1 VALTA
6 LLAAAFAYFAG
17 VADARVPRGF
27 GQGQLVGGFSRP
39 TAMAVAPDGRIFV
52 AQQGGQ
58 VRVVENGRLL
68 PAPFARVNT
77 DSRGERGLIGITLDP
92 DFENNGFVYV
102 YYTATRPRV
111 HNRVARFTANGNV
124 ATSPEQPAVIFEINN
139 LSSRTNH
146 NGGAMQFGADG
157 KLYVAVGDNAYSST
171 AQSLGELKGKILR
184 INPDGT
190 IPQDNPYYSPARG
203 RTGAIWARGL
213 RNPYTIDIQRGTN
226 RLYINDVGARTW
238 EEINAGSK
246 AANYGWSR
254 FEGPDSSSRYVG
266 PIYAYR
272 HGNTATTGCAI
283 TGGAFYDPPQ
293 AQFPSS
299 YAGDY
304 FFADFCN
311 GWIRRYEP
319 ARDRATSFATTGFGT
334 VDLDVAPDG
343 SLLYLSRG
351 TDSIGRI
358 RYTAGG

>member
-1 VALTA
+1 
-6 LLAAAFAYFAG
+6 
-17 VADARVPRGF
+17 
-27 GQGQLVGGFSRP
+27 
-39 TAMAVAPDGRIFV
+39 M
-52 AQQGGQ
+52 
-58 VRVVENGRLL
+58 
-68 PAPFARVNT
+68 
-77 DSRGERGLIGITLDP
+77 
-92 DFENNGFVYV
+92 
-102 YYTATRPRV
+102 
-111 HNRVARFTANGNV
+111 
-124 ATSPEQPAVIFEINN
+124 VIFDINN
-139 LSSRTNH
+139 LSTRTNH

-157 KLYVAVGDNAYSST
+157 KLYVAVGDNADSST

-226 RLYINDVGARTW
+226 RLFINDVGARTW

-246 AANYGWSR
+246 AANYGWPR
-254 FEGPDSSSRYVG
+254 FEGPDTSRRYVG
-266 PIYAYR
+266 PIFAYR
-272 HGNTATTGCAI
+272 HGNTQTTGCAI

-293 AQFPSS
+293 AQFPNS
-299 YAGDY
+299 YADDY

-319 ARDRATSFATTGFGT
+319 ARDRTTSFATTGFGT

-351 TDSIGRI
+351 SNSIGRI